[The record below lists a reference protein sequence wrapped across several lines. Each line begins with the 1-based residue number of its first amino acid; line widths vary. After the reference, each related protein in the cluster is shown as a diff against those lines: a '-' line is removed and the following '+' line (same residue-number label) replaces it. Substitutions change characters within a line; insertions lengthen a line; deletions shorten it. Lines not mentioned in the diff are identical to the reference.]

1 MSHEIR
7 TPMNGIIGLTHLLL
21 KTNISEKQQE
31 YLKAIVTSSDTLT
44 VIINDILDIAKMES
58 GKVTIDNKEY
68 NLRNTISSVLELFAS
83 RAMDKN
89 LMLTSDIDETVPELV
104 IGDAARLSQILFNLI
119 GNGIKFTKKGEVNLT
134 IRVLSRQKSKVELKF
149 IVSDTGIG
157 IGNSKLKYIF
167 KAFAQA
173 RSNTS
178 RKYGGT
184 GLGLTIV
191 KRLIEL
197 QGGAIAVRS
206 KPHEGSEFS
215 FNLPFRLSKNT
226 TNVNH
231 QSRHDSRDNIDL
243 KDVKVLLAEDNPVNQ
258 LVTKD
263 LIIESGATVV
273 VADNGIETIK
283 AFEKE
288 EFDIIL
294 MDCQMPVMDG
304 YDTMRYVRNEMEE
317 KKRSIPIIALTAQAS
332 AGEKEKCQ
340 DAGANDYLSKPY
352 NPNELHD
359 KMVILLK
366 KATSPVKIKK
376 IKLNGIH
383 SKRLVKFDVM
393 NEYLGGKK
401 QLMKQIIVK
410 LVEILP
416 QYLKSMKLLVKNKD
430 SDKIMALVHKIKP
443 NIAMLGVDE
452 LSNLLH
458 IIENKTSKS
467 RDVSQEMKGVEIL
480 LKKVVKELKVR
491 SSAK

>member
-1 MSHEIR
+1 MAGDKQITIQPQIQYRLIEELTQANNRLQAELDAHKKIEISLIEDKDKAQQAAKSKARFLANMSHEIR

-157 IGNSKLKYIF
+157 IGNSKLQYIF

-197 QGGAIAVRS
+197 QGGAITVRS

-215 FNLPFRLSKNT
+215 FNLLFRLSKNT
-226 TNVNH
+226 TNVN
-231 QSRHDSRDNIDL
+231 QRSQHDSRDNIDL

-416 QYLKSMKLLVKNKD
+416 QYLK
-430 SDKIMALVHKIKP
+430 
-443 NIAMLGVDE
+443 
-452 LSNLLH
+452 
-458 IIENKTSKS
+458 
-467 RDVSQEMKGVEIL
+467 
-480 LKKVVKELKVR
+480 
-491 SSAK
+491 